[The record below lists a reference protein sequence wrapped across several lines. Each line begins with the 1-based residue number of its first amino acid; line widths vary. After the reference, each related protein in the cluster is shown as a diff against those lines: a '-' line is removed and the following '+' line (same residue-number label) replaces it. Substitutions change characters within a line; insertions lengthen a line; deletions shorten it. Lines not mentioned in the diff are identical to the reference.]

1 MRDKRREAGRRARIA
16 LAAALVACIACIAC
30 IACFVVG
37 IAEVVSPTGSIWL
50 AVLMFVLAASAGW
63 RVTIYFRLL
72 RRSQ

>member
-1 MRDKRREAGRRARIA
+1 MRDKRRQAGRRARIA
-16 LAAALVACIACIAC
+16 LPAALVAC

-37 IAEVVSPTGSIWL
+37 IAEVVSPTGLSWL